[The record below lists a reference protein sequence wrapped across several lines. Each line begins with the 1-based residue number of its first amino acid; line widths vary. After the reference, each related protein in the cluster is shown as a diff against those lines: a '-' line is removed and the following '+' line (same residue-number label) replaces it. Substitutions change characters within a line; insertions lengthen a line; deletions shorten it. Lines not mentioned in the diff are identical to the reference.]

1 MYLIF
6 VNELG
11 PNYKGENIYEFIFSE
26 KIDELWGDDW
36 DSSPAH
42 GKPGPPE
49 MVYVNKVGVLAR
61 SNVKL
66 ELIQNSDY
74 FGMEHALDKVIALGW
89 ETFED
94 SDNLIENE
102 RLVFHFGDTLKETEN
117 KLYARDLIL
126 DFEKDFLNVK
136 E

>member
-11 PNYKGENIYEFIFSE
+11 PNYKGENIYEFIFSDTIE
-26 KIDELWGDDW
+26 ELWGDDW
-36 DSSPAH
+36 DATPSH

-49 MVYVNKVGVLAR
+49 VVYINKVGVLAR
-61 SNVKL
+61 SNIKL
-66 ELIQNSDY
+66 ELVQNSDY
-74 FGMEHALDKVIALGW
+74 FGMEDALDKVIALGW
-89 ETFED
+89 EVHEEGE
-94 SDNLIENE
+94 SGEKE
-102 RLVFHFGDTLKETEN
+102 RLVFHFGDTIKETEN

-136 E
+136 K

>member
-26 KIDELWGDDW
+26 NIDELWGEDW
-36 DSSPAH
+36 DSVPAH

-49 MVYVNKVGVLAR
+49 TVYINKVGVLSK

-74 FGMEHALDKVIALGW
+74 FGMEDALDKVIALGW
-89 ETFED
+89 EIFDDGELGD
-94 SDNLIENE
+94 KE
-102 RLVFHFGDTLKETEN
+102 RLVFHFGDTIKETEN
-117 KLYARDLIL
+117 KLYAIDLIL

>member
-26 KIDELWGDDW
+26 NIDELWGEDW
-36 DSSPAH
+36 DSVPAH

-49 MVYVNKVGVLAR
+49 TVYINKVGVLSK

-74 FGMEHALDKVIALGW
+74 FGTDG
-89 ETFED
+89 
-94 SDNLIENE
+94 S
-102 RLVFHFGDTLKETEN
+102 
-117 KLYARDLIL
+117 
-126 DFEKDFLNVK
+126 
-136 E
+136 

>member
-11 PNYKGENIYEFIFSE
+11 PNYKGENIYEFIFSD

-36 DSSPAH
+36 DAQPSH

-49 MVYVNKVGVLAR
+49 VVYIKKVGVLAR
-61 SNVKL
+61 SHVKL

-74 FGMEHALDKVIALGW
+74 FGMEDALDNVIALGW
-89 ETFED
+89 EIHDEGDFGGK
-94 SDNLIENE
+94 E
-102 RLVFHFGDTLKETEN
+102 RLVFHFGDTIKETEN

-136 E
+136 K

>member
-36 DSSPAH
+36 DSVPAH

-49 MVYVNKVGVLAR
+49 MVYVKKVGVLSR

-74 FGMEHALDKVIALGW
+74 FGMEDALDKVIALGW
-89 ETFED
+89 EIFEE
-94 SDNLIENE
+94 SENLIEKE

>member
-49 MVYVNKVGVLAR
+49 TVYINKVGVLSR

-74 FGMEHALDKVIALGW
+74 FGMEDALDKVIALGW

-102 RLVFHFGDTLKETEN
+102 RLVFHFGDTLTETEN

>member
-26 KIDELWGDDW
+26 NIDELWGEDW
-36 DSSPAH
+36 DSAPAH
-42 GKPGPPE
+42 GKPGQPE
-49 MVYVNKVGVLAR
+49 TVYINKVGVLSK

-74 FGMEHALDKVIALGW
+74 FGMEDALDKVIVLGW
-89 ETFED
+89 EIFDDGELGD
-94 SDNLIENE
+94 KE
-102 RLVFHFGDTLKETEN
+102 RLVFHFGDTIKETEN

>member
-11 PNYKGENIYEFIFSE
+11 TNYKGENIYEFIFSE

>member
-102 RLVFHFGDTLKETEN
+102 RLVFHFGDSLTETEN

>member
-26 KIDELWGDDW
+26 KTDELWGEDW

-74 FGMEHALDKVIALGW
+74 FGMEDALDKVIALGW
-89 ETFED
+89 EIFDDGE
-94 SDNLIENE
+94 L
-102 RLVFHFGDTLKETEN
+102 GDKE
-117 KLYARDLIL
+117 
-126 DFEKDFLNVK
+126 FLNVK